1 MSCRHGAAMNTAPP
15 LNDHRTLHL
24 GCTNPAHSRPLPRE
38 RFGELLVQTVAAE
51 GPGPML
57 VDEWDRMA
65 RRRTHLRTANSWG
78 VVSGEIEHLD
88 QLLVA
93 AGFGQEKFD
102 DDGDHI
108 LWHLVALAETDTL
121 AARIVMQRVM
131 PALFAIAKRRSR
143 ILPGGMPEAIG
154 EVMPAAWLTIRT
166 FPHRR
171 RTRKIAANLALD
183 TEYHAFVRDAR
194 LKRVEEIPMQ
204 PDVMGRHRTPVQDPV
219 VDLELAQVLADA
231 ASRGVSGAMIDLLR
245 QFGNGKTSDMLGAE
259 SGWSARTIRNHR
271 AAAVAAVREVLHDID

>member
-1 MSCRHGAAMNTAPP
+1 MDTAQA
-15 LNDHRTLHL
+15 LNDHHTIHL
-24 GCTNPAHSRPLPRE
+24 GCTNPAHARPLPRE
-38 RFGELLVQTVAAE
+38 RYGELLVQTVAEE

-65 RRRTHLRTANSWG
+65 RRRSSLQTANSWCI
-78 VVSGEIEHLD
+78 VTHEIEHLD

-93 AGFGQEKFD
+93 AGFGAEKMH

-108 LWHLVALAETDTL
+108 LWHLVVLAETDRL
-121 AARIVMQRVM
+121 AARIVMQRIM

-166 FPHRR
+166 FPHQR

-204 PDVMGRHRTPVQDPV
+204 PDVIGRHGEPPQQPV
-219 VDLELAQVLADA
+219 VDLELAEVLGEA
-231 ASRGVSGAMIDLLR
+231 ASRGVDSAMIHLLR
-245 QFGNGKTSDMLGAE
+245 QFGNGKSSEMLGIE

-271 AAAVAAVREVLHDID
+271 VAAIAAVKQALRDLD

>member
-1 MSCRHGAAMNTAPP
+1 MAV
-15 LNDHRTLHL
+15 D
-24 GCTNPAHSRPLPRE
+24 
-38 RFGELLVQTVAAE
+38 

-57 VDEWDRMA
+57 VRDWDQMT
-65 RRRTHLRTANSWG
+65 RRRSVLRTANAWG
-78 VVSGEIEHLD
+78 VVHGEIETMD

-93 AGFGQEKFD
+93 AGFGAEKVN

-108 LWHLVALAETDTL
+108 LWHLVVLAETDEL
-121 AARIVMQRVM
+121 AARVVMQRIM

-154 EVMPAAWLTIRT
+154 DVMPAAWLTIRT
-166 FPHRR
+166 FPHSR

-194 LKRVEEIPMQ
+194 LRRVEEVPMQ
-204 PDVMGRHRTPVQDPV
+204 PEVLGLHRALEQRPV
-219 VDLELAQVLADA
+219 VDLELTGVLDEA
-231 ASRGVSGAMIDLLR
+231 ASRGVDSAMIDLLR
-245 QFGNGKTSDMLGAE
+245 QFGNGKTSEVLGRE

-271 AAAVAAVREVLHDID
+271 AAAVAAVRQALLDLD